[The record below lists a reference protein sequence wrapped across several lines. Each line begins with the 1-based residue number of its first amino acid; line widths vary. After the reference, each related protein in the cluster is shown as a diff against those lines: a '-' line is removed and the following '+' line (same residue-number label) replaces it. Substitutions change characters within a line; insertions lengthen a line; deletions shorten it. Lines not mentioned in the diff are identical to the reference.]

1 MNLDLITLSLV
12 LGLTHFVL
20 ATVLGILY
28 RKDEIFSGREW
39 WITGIALFGA
49 FSLFLYLDNIIPLDL
64 LPKIIRNVLLVS
76 GSLAILRGS
85 RKFFDVEIRNR
96 NFIIFIASYLLV
108 TGLFY
113 ILGASRIAHA
123 VSFLTVAVLS
133 YLNARIV
140 YNQKSI
146 GLERMSFFLPL
157 TFIVHATIFF
167 IQGVFLFIPAEVFP
181 SQTPTFID
189 QIIYFVV
196 FIHSTLWTFGFVAL
210 LNQRLQ
216 KSSGEARDI
225 YNLTINTIPDAVLVT
240 RLRDGKL
247 IKINQGFT
255 KISGYSQEDIAGKST
270 LDINIWSNPSERQR
284 FIILLTEMGSVEN
297 MEFEFRRKNG
307 RSLMGLLS
315 ARTIE
320 LDGEK
325 CVITVAR
332 DITSRKKMEEK
343 LRENEEKYRFLTENS
358 GDVIWHI
365 NKSFRVDYISTADET
380 IRGFKRE
387 EVVGQPIWN
396 IFKPEGIQLI
406 RQKVEHHQ
414 EVEQVGNNMNVTRF
428 EVEQRC
434 KDGSWIWSEITAA
447 PHYDK
452 RGYLVGYH
460 GISRDISE
468 KKRLLEKLHEQATID
483 ELCQIPNRRHFM
495 NLADKELRRAKRYH
509 HPLSIV
515 AIDFDNL
522 KSINDT
528 YGHLAGDRALSV
540 FSKIVRTL
548 IRDVDFVGRLGG
560 DEFLIMLPE
569 TEAGHAY
576 HVVERIFQ
584 VLDASPI
591 FYKGQH
597 FKIAISS
604 GIASLTDWTDSLENL
619 LNRADAALYQAKG
632 NGGIKIAV
640 NGETTKE
647 NY

>member
-1 MNLDLITLSLV
+1 MMNLDLITLSLV

-20 ATVLGILY
+20 AAVLGILY
-28 RKDEIFSGREW
+28 RKDEIFSGRGW

-49 FSLFLYLDNIIPLDL
+49 FSLFLYLDNNISLSL
-64 LPKIIRNVLLVS
+64 FPKIIRNILLVS
-76 GSLAILRGS
+76 GSLAIYRGS
-85 RKFFDVEIRNR
+85 RKFFDLRIRNR
-96 NFIIFIASYLLV
+96 NFIIFITGYLLI

-113 ILGASRIAHA
+113 ILDLPYIAHA
-123 VSFLTVAVLS
+123 LSFLSVSGLS

-140 YNQKSI
+140 NNQNSI
-146 GLERMSFFLPL
+146 GLERMSFFLPV
-157 TFIVHATIFF
+157 TFVIHATIFF
-167 IQGVFLFIPAEVFP
+167 VQGVFLFIPTEVLP
-181 SQTPTFID
+181 SQAPIFID

-225 YNLTINTIPDAVLVT
+225 YNLTINTIPDAVLIT

-255 KISGYSQEDIAGKST
+255 KLSGYTPEDIIGKST
-270 LDINIWSNPSERQR
+270 LDINIWENPSERQK
-284 FIILLTEMGSVEN
+284 FTILLTETGIVEN
-297 MEFEFRRKNG
+297 MEFQFRRKNG
-307 RSLMGLLS
+307 RPLMGLVS
-315 ARTIE
+315 SRTII

-365 NKSFRVDYISTADET
+365 NRSFRVDYISTADEA

-387 EVVGQPIWN
+387 EVVGQPIWS

-406 RQKVEHHQ
+406 RKKVEHHR

-428 EVEQRC
+428 EVEQLC
-434 KDGSWIWSEITAA
+434 KDGTWIWTEITAA

-452 RGYLVGYH
+452 QRNLIGYH

-495 NLADKELRRAKRYH
+495 NLADKEIRRAKRYH
-509 HPLSIV
+509 HALSIV

-522 KSINDT
+522 KHINDT

-548 IRDVDFVGRLGG
+548 IRDVDFVGRFGG

-569 TEAGHAY
+569 TEAHQAFN
-576 HVVERIFQ
+576 VVERIYQ

-591 FYKGQH
+591 FYQGQQ

-604 GIASLTDWTDSLENL
+604 GIASMVDTTDSLEAL

-632 NGGIKIAV
+632 HEGTKIALS
-640 NGETTKE
+640 GEI
-647 NY
+647 NL